1 MNEEEKLP
9 IRVVRTKQ
17 EPKNKKGGGG
27 DKKIFFKDE
36 EKEKKFPIRQES
48 LIEDIK
54 NIEVYFQE
62 SFKKHP
68 NIPHVSKAQ
77 LVEKAIAKSHRPTYL
92 FSEDTCPIIGV
103 GRLGQLFVKTAAKR
117 LNALKR
123 KIRQKPDSK
132 TTINKWEANISVT
145 LNLSP
150 FKEDDRL
157 KEHTP
162 ESLMELLERDGR
174 STIKVKLFDF
184 FDREADGIA
193 KKEFIRLVNQLNLHL
208 DSVGEHTRLGI
219 WKVEDID
226 IESLKELATFPAIK
240 ELSIFPR
247 YKLLR
252 PSGKQT
258 KSSILIPAPGSK
270 DYPVAGLLDTGIPE
284 KHSLRPWVVESIS
297 FVPPE
302 LSNHYH
308 GCSVGALLI
317 MAHHFNS
324 LDIDENFLKII
335 NVEILGNTDE
345 DIGKPDKV
353 YEDEFIRRLEDYF
366 ENAGS
371 NIPKIW
377 NMSLGFDDMC
387 GLERFSDL
395 AIFLDKLQDQHNLLF
410 ILPSGNYNKKSFR
423 TWPPNANDVEI
434 NENYPNQ
441 PPDYLTKPADCIRA
455 VTVGA
460 IACDEKKTSL
470 VHKDQPTS
478 YSRRGPGPSFIPK
491 PEVVHYSGNV
501 SLMGDGE
508 HILTNTGI
516 NSLDDVGRITDYAGT
531 SYAAPLVTRFLAF
544 LSHYITPE
552 PSLLLLKALLIHN
565 ARMLESF
572 GNLENLFYYV
582 GFGLPVKAVDALFC
596 LPYEITLIIEDK
608 LQSGDKLEYP
618 FSWPDSLRIN
628 NKIKGECKATL
639 VSKPPLD
646 NAFGAE
652 YVRADVKFSLQSKK
666 TKESGEENWKG
677 LIPEDPCKLK
687 LKKRYESELIKDA
700 FKWSPVKKYYKRIPR
715 GITSEELKIK
725 IDLFLRDGLDMKNF
739 SGEIPFALILT
750 IRDFEKRFPI
760 YNEVVLNLGSLGIRT
775 EEIGLRGRVREM
787 VR

>member
-1 MNEEEKLP
+1 MNDEKKLP

-17 EPKNKKGGGG
+17 EPKKKKRGGG

-36 EKEKKFPIRQES
+36 EKEKKFPIRQKS

-62 SFKKHP
+62 SFKKYP

-92 FSEDTCPIIGV
+92 FSEATCPIIGV
-103 GRLGQLFVKTAAKR
+103 GKLGQLFVKTTPYR
-117 LNALKR
+117 LHTLKS
-123 KIRQKPDSK
+123 KIRQKPDADSA
-132 TTINKWEANISVT
+132 INKWKANISAT
-145 LNLSP
+145 LNLNP
-150 FKEDDRL
+150 FKKNDRL
-157 KEHTP
+157 KKRTP
-162 ESLMELLERDGR
+162 ESLIELLERDGR

-184 FDREADGIA
+184 FDKEADGNA
-193 KKEFIRLVNQLNLHL
+193 KNELFNLVKQLNLHL
-208 DSVGEHTRLGI
+208 ERVGEHTRLGI
-219 WKVEDID
+219 WKIEDID

-252 PSGKQT
+252 PSKKQT
-258 KSSILIPAPGSK
+258 KSSVLIPPPDSG
-270 DYPVAGLLDTGIPE
+270 DYPVVGLLDTGIPE
-284 KHSLRPWVVESIS
+284 NHSLSSWIIDSIR
-297 FVPPE
+297 FVPPD
-302 LSNHYH
+302 LSNHLH

-317 MAHHFNS
+317 MAHYFNS
-324 LDIDENFLKII
+324 LDIDKNFLKII

-345 DIGKPDKV
+345 DIGKSDIV
-353 YEDEFIRRLEDYF
+353 YEDEFIRRLENYF

-377 NMSLGFDDMC
+377 NMSLGFDDLC

-395 AIFLDKLQDQHNLLF
+395 AIFLDKLQDQHNLLLV
-410 ILPSGNYNKKSFR
+410 LPSGNYNKKSFR
-423 TWPPNANDVEI
+423 TWPPNANDVKI
-434 NENYPNQ
+434 NGNYPNQ

-470 VHKDQPTS
+470 VQRDQPTS

-508 HILTNTGI
+508 YILTNPGI

-565 ARMLESF
+565 ARILESF
-572 GNLENLFYYV
+572 GNLKNLFYYV

-596 LPYEITLIIEDK
+596 PPYEITLIIEDK

-618 FSWPDSLRIN
+618 FSWPNSLRN
-628 NKIKGECKATL
+628 GKKIKGECKATL

-677 LIPEDPCKLK
+677 IIPEDPCKLE
-687 LKKRYESELIKDA
+687 LKKRYESELIKEA

-750 IRDFEKRFPI
+750 IRDFEERLPI
-760 YNEVVLNLGSLGIRT
+760 YDEVVSTLRSLNIIT
-775 EEIGLRGRVREM
+775 EGIGLRGRVREM

>member
-1 MNEEEKLP
+1 MNDEEKLP

-17 EPKNKKGGGG
+17 KPKKKKGGGG
-27 DKKIFFKDE
+27 DKKIFFE
-36 EKEKKFPIRQES
+36 EKEKKFPIRQKS

-62 SFKKHP
+62 SFKKYP

-103 GRLGQLFVKTAAKR
+103 GRLGQLFVKTAAER
-117 LNALKR
+117 LNSLKS
-123 KIRQKPDSK
+123 KIRQKPDAD
-132 TTINKWEANISVT
+132 TTLNKWKANISAT
-145 LNLSP
+145 LNLNP
-150 FKEDDRL
+150 FNEYDRL
-157 KEHTP
+157 NKHTP

-174 STIKVKLFDF
+174 YTIKVKLFDF
-184 FDREADGIA
+184 FDKKSDRIA
-193 KKEFIRLVNQLNLHL
+193 KKEFVRLVNQLNLHL
-208 DSVGEHTRLGI
+208 DKVGEHTSLGI
-219 WKVEDID
+219 WKIKNID

-252 PSGKQT
+252 PSKKQT
-258 KSSILIPAPGSK
+258 TSSILIPPPGPG
-270 DYPVAGLLDTGIPE
+270 DYPIVGLLDTGIPE
-284 KHSLRPWVVESIS
+284 NHSLSPWIVDSIR
-297 FVPPE
+297 FVPPD
-302 LSNHYH
+302 LSNHLH

-324 LDIDENFLKII
+324 LDIDKNFLKLI

-345 DIGKPDKV
+345 DIGKRDTV
-353 YEDEFIRRLEDYF
+353 YEDEFIRRLENYF
-366 ENAGS
+366 RNSGS
-371 NIPKIW
+371 NIPRIW
-377 NMSLGFDDMC
+377 NMSLGLKDDLC

-410 ILPSGNYNKKSFR
+410 VLPSGNYNKKSFR
-423 TWPPNANDVEI
+423 MWPPNANGVEI
-434 NENYPNQ
+434 NDNYPNK

-460 IACDEKKTSL
+460 IACDEEKTSL
-470 VHKDQPTS
+470 VRKDQPTS

-501 SLMGDGE
+501 SFMRDGE
-508 HILTNTGI
+508 YVLTNPGI

-544 LSHYITPE
+544 LSYYIIPE

-565 ARMLESF
+565 ARILESF
-572 GNLENLFYYV
+572 GNSKNLFYYV

-596 LPYEITLIIEDK
+596 PPYEITLIIEDK

-618 FSWPDSLRIN
+618 FSWPDSLKSDK
-628 NKIKGECKATL
+628 KIKGECKATL

-646 NAFGAE
+646 DAFGAE
-652 YVRADVKFSLQSKK
+652 YVRADVRFSLQSKK
-666 TKESGEENWKG
+666 TKESGKEKWKG
-677 LIPEDPCKLK
+677 IVPEDPYKLE
-687 LKKRYESELIKDA
+687 LKKRYESELIKEA

-715 GITSEELKIK
+715 GITSEDLKIK
-725 IDLFLRDGLDMKNF
+725 IDLFLRDGVDMKNF
-739 SGEIPFALILT
+739 NGEVPFALILT
-750 IRDFEKRFPI
+750 IRDFEERLHI
-760 YNEVVLNLGSLGIRT
+760 YDEVVSNLRSLNILAEGIK
-775 EEIGLRGRVREM
+775 LRGRVREM